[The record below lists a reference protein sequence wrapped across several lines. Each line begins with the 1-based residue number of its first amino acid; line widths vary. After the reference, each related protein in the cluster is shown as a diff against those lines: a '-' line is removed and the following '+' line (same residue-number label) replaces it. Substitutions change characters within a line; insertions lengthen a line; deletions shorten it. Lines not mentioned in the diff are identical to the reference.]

1 MSSPNVD
8 NFDFGVIQDSLG
20 QSMGTAIPNRAL
32 MLVCGGIGSGKSIIG
47 QRMSFGMTANDVRV
61 SLFTTELTTRGWLE
75 QVSSLGYHL
84 DKRIDDGSFHLISSF
99 GVIAEP
105 AEQEPTI
112 LELLES
118 PASKEAEVVIIDR
131 ASELMPEEMSGKE
144 LLRSLRKFTSEGRTL
159 ILTIDPDEMDGET
172 LRDMKNSAEIVLDM
186 MTAVVGGQM
195 VRTVGVTRFLRAA
208 GPVTDHLSFRAASS
222 SGWRWHGRWRPGP
235 ACCCSTSRSPT
246 STPHFAFGSGPRCT
260 ACSWTSA

>member
-1 MSSPNVD
+1 MD

-47 QRMSFGMTANDVRV
+47 QRMSFGMTANDVKV

-75 QVSSLGYHL
+75 QVSSIGYYM

-105 AEQEPTI
+105 SDDNVT
-112 LELLES
+112 LLDLLDS
-118 PASKEAEVVIIDR
+118 PASQEAEVVIIDR
-131 ASELMPEEMSGKE
+131 ASELMPDDMSGKDILR
-144 LLRSLRKFTSEGRTL
+144 LLRNFTSEGRTL
-159 ILTIDPDEMDGET
+159 ILTIDPDEMDGVI
-172 LRDMKNSAEIVLDM
+172 LRDMKNSAEVVLDM

-195 VRTVGVTRFLRAA
+195 VRTMAVTRFLRAA
-208 GPVTDHLSFRAASS
+208 GPVTERI
-222 SGWRWHGRWRPGP
+222 GWKVMPEMG
-235 ACCCSTSRSPT
+235 
-246 STPHFAFGSGPRCT
+246 FIVDIT
-260 ACSWTSA
+260 AVA

>member
-47 QRMSFGMTANDVRV
+47 QRMSFGMTANDGKV

-75 QVSSLGYHL
+75 QVASIGYYM
-84 DKRIDDGSFHLISSF
+84 DKRIDEGSFHLISSF

-105 AEQEPTI
+105 AEAAVT
-112 LELLES
+112 LLDLLES

-131 ASELMPEEMSGKE
+131 ASELMPPEMPAKE
-144 LLRSLRKFTSEGRTL
+144 LMRTLRKFTSEGRTL
-159 ILTIDPDEMDGET
+159 ILTIDPDEMDDET
-172 LRDMKNSAEIVLDM
+172 IRDMKNSAEVLLDLT
-186 MTAVVGGQM
+186 TAVVGGQL
-195 VRTVGVTRFLRAA
+195 VRTVGVTRFLSAA
-208 GPVTDHLSFRAASS
+208 GPVTERI
-222 SGWRWHGRWRPGP
+222 GWKVMPEMG
-235 ACCCSTSRSPT
+235 
-246 STPHFAFGSGPRCT
+246 FIVDIT
-260 ACSWTSA
+260 AVA